1 MPLEELPRIDEYAV
15 TVTASP
21 GAAWDGVVGTLR
33 RSFSSARA
41 RQVARLLGCDPASA
55 SADGPAVGSSVPGFR
70 VVAADRPHLLVVEG
84 RHRFSRYGIVVR
96 IEPGSAGARVT
107 AESRAAF
114 PGLLGAA
121 YRLAVVGTGGHALAV
136 HRLLRHV
143 APEAEAHG
151 KT

>member
-1 MPLEELPRIDEYAV
+1 MPLEELSRIDEHAV
-15 TVTASP
+15 TVAAPPS
-21 GAAWDGVVGTLR
+21 AAWDAAVQILR
-33 RSFSSARA
+33 GSFSSTRA
-41 RQVARLLGCDPASA
+41 QQAARLLGCDPASA
-55 SADGPAVGSSVPGFR
+55 SADWPAVASAVPGLR
-70 VVAADRPHLLVVEG
+70 VVAAERPNLLVVEG

-96 IEPGSAGARVT
+96 IEPASGGARVT

-114 PGLLGAA
+114 PGLHGSA

-143 APEAEAHG
+143 VRIAEAHG

>member
-1 MPLEELPRIDEYAV
+1 MPLEELPRIDEHAV
-15 TVTASP
+15 TVAASP
-21 GAAWDGVVGTLR
+21 GAAWDAAAETLR
-33 RSFSSARA
+33 RSFSGARA
-41 RQVARLLGCDPASA
+41 QQVARLLGCEPASTA
-55 SADGPAVGSSVPGFR
+55 GNWPAVGSSVPGFG

-96 IEPGSAGARVT
+96 VEPAPGGARVA

-114 PGLLGAA
+114 PGLLGTG
-121 YRLAVVGTGGHALAV
+121 YRLAVVGTGGHALGV

-143 APEAEAHG
+143 ASQAEVHG